1 MQQIQARNKPKF
13 ISEPPFQYLKLWWE
27 YMRMTL
33 STNLSQFSQLYVGQT
48 TCALQKN
55 FCYSGNLSLLTFY
68 QGTRSGTWVWLVA
81 GATNET
87 TGGWRQSLYHSCF
100 CSNYSSK
107 ILYKSNASNKIAI
120 KHAWLAKAEALS
132 KTWEKRRSATSQL
145 RRGLNKHLT
154 TNITSNDVSW
164 NASHLCFLESWWMT
178 KGIQESR
185 FQKTTITKHSFN
197 VSSQAICKESLEEL
211 QTRSMQHHFFP
222 TPPIVREA
230 VSLVEAGSRVSSNQI
245 CLKVTIQKTKNH
257 HHDMDSHPIKTYM

>member
-87 TGGWRQSLYHSCF
+87 TGGWRQSLYHN
-100 CSNYSSK
+100 CSAASTPAKSSTNRTHPTRLLSNMHDWQK
-107 ILYKSNASNKIAI
+107 LFSFVKNMGKTTICNKS
-120 KHAWLAKAEALS
+120 
-132 KTWEKRRSATSQL
+132 TT
-145 RRGLNKHLT
+145 GLNKHLT
-154 TNITSNDVSW
+154 TNVTSNDVSW

-178 KGIQESR
+178 KGIQGVD
-185 FQKTTITKHSFN
+185 FK
-197 VSSQAICKESLEEL
+197 
-211 QTRSMQHHFFP
+211 
-222 TPPIVREA
+222 
-230 VSLVEAGSRVSSNQI
+230 
-245 CLKVTIQKTKNH
+245 KNH
-257 HHDMDSHPIKTYM
+257 HE